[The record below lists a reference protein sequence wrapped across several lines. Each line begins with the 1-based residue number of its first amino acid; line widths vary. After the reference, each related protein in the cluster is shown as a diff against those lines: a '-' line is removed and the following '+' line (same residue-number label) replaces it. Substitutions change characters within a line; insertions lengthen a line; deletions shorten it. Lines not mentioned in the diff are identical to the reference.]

1 MNYTGYELK
10 VLDEIREW
18 EEAKPGMVIQALD
31 LIGKPISM
39 MIENVPGSTRIIIGK
54 AVTGFMHMLKD
65 ISYWTYTEN
74 SILKKARK
82 AGLDV
87 TSIHDLGDCDIEKLD
102 ELAREYFTANKII
115 AALEG
120 AGCGLGGLALIAADI
135 PALFG
140 ISFRSIQQIG
150 SCYGFNM
157 QDPDMLPVI
166 MGIIH
171 AGSGFSVAVKSSVL
185 ADMHIAAAALAGK
198 AAYGKL
204 AERTKTALMI
214 EILKKSSR
222 SLPSQIA
229 RTSAAVPAEL
239 DHRRRRSRVQLL
251 VLSNSILALRAI
263 QAQYRRHS
271 PYRTPQSRHSCSPS
285 GKASSE
291 NSEEAGYGLYHWC
304 RPPVQYNSPV
314 PEQLR

>member
-222 SLPSQIA
+222 SLPGQIA
-229 RTSAAVPAEL
+229 KNISSRKLGQAIPIIGAALGAGFNYWFM
-239 DHRRRRSRVQLL
+239 
-251 VLSNSILALRAI
+251 SNSILAAYMLFRKLNI
-263 QAQYRRHS
+263 ERRHFS
-271 PYRTPQSRHSCSPS
+271 VPDAPKPS
-285 GKASSE
+285 LLLTIRKGIFRK
-291 NSEEAGYGLYHWC
+291 
-304 RPPVQYNSPV
+304 
-314 PEQLR
+314 

>member
-1 MNYTGYELK
+1 MYYSNYELN

-18 EEAKPGMVIQALD
+18 EEAKPGMVIKALD
-31 LIGKPISM
+31 LIGKPITM
-39 MIENVPGSTRIIIGK
+39 MIENIPGGTRNVIGK
-54 AVTGFMHMLKD
+54 AITGFMEMLKD
-65 ISYWTYTEN
+65 ISYWTYTDS
-74 SILKKARK
+74 SILKKARR
-82 AGLDV
+82 AGLEV
-87 TSIHDLGDCDIEKLD
+87 TSLQDLAGCDIEKLD
-102 ELAREYFTANKII
+102 ALARRHFTIHKIV

-140 ISFRSIQQIG
+140 ISFRSVQQIG

-204 AERTKTALMI
+204 AERTKTALMV
-214 EILKKSSR
+214 EVLRKTSR
-222 SLPSQIA
+222 SLPGQIA
-229 RTSAAVPAEL
+229 KNMSSRKLGQAIPVIGAALGAGFNYWFM
-239 DHRRRRSRVQLL
+239 
-251 VLSNSILALRAI
+251 SNTILAAYMLFRKLSI
-263 QAQYRRHS
+263 ERRHIS
-271 PYRTPQSRHSCSPS
+271 DTDAAKPS
-285 GKASSE
+285 LFLTIRR
-291 NSEEAGYGLYHWC
+291 GLF
-304 RPPVQYNSPV
+304 RKKPI
-314 PEQLR
+314 

>member
-18 EEAKPGMVIQALD
+18 EEAKPGMVIKALD
-31 LIGKPISM
+31 LIGKPITM

-54 AVTGFMHMLKD
+54 AITGFMHMLKD

-87 TSIHDLGDCDIEKLD
+87 ASIHDLADCDIEKLD
-102 ELAREYFTANKII
+102 ALAREYFTANKII

-222 SLPSQIA
+222 SLPGQIA
-229 RTSAAVPAEL
+229 KNISSRKLGQAIPIIGAALGAGFNYWFM
-239 DHRRRRSRVQLL
+239 
-251 VLSNSILALRAI
+251 SNSITAAYMLFRKLNI
-263 QAQYRRHS
+263 ERRHFS
-271 PYRTPQSRHSCSPS
+271 VPDAPKPS
-285 GKASSE
+285 LMLTIRKGIFRK
-291 NSEEAGYGLYHWC
+291 
-304 RPPVQYNSPV
+304 
-314 PEQLR
+314 

>member
-18 EEAKPGMVIQALD
+18 EEAKPGMVIKALD

-39 MIENVPGSTRIIIGK
+39 MIENVPGSTRIIIAK

-82 AGLDV
+82 AGLNV

-102 ELAREYFTANKII
+102 ALAREYFTANKII

-171 AGSGFSVAVKSSVL
+171 AGSGFNVAVKSSVL

-222 SLPSQIA
+222 SLPGQIA
-229 RTSAAVPAEL
+229 KNISSRKLGQAIPIIGAALGAGFNYWFM
-239 DHRRRRSRVQLL
+239 
-251 VLSNSILALRAI
+251 SNSILAAYMLFRKLNI
-263 QAQYRRHS
+263 ERRHFS
-271 PYRTPQSRHSCSPS
+271 VPDAPKPS
-285 GKASSE
+285 LLLTIRKGIFRK
-291 NSEEAGYGLYHWC
+291 
-304 RPPVQYNSPV
+304 
-314 PEQLR
+314 